1 MYPEKT
7 TILKDTCT
15 SVFII
20 AIFTITRTCKQSK
33 CPVTEKWTKMFWY
46 IYTMEYY
53 SDPERNKY
61 EPVVVRQVNLEPL
74 IQSEVNQCYRNL
86 INVVSEVGFR
96 DKKTEQASG
105 LASNVRGH
113 CPHYLP
119 ENAPIVTSEPRTIQ
133 IRVGGSWNL

>member
-1 MYPEKT
+1 MS
-7 TILKDTCT
+7 IDRWLK
-15 SVFII
+15 
-20 AIFTITRTCKQSK
+20 KL
-33 CPVTEKWTKMFWY
+33 WY

-53 SDPERNKY
+53 SAIKRNVFESVLMRWMSL
-61 EPVVVRQVNLEPL
+61 EPV

-105 LASNVRGH
+105 LASNLQGH

-119 ENAPIVTSEPRTIQ
+119 ENAPIVTSEPRTI
-133 IRVGGSWNL
+133 